1 MDSKAVKEAMA
12 IMAAR
17 PSSPHPGSDIISA
30 EFFFNPR

>member
-1 MDSKAVKEAMA
+1 MDSKAVMQPWQ

-30 EFFFNPR
+30 EYFFN